1 MRTRIVNKSM
11 FINYLKK
18 AEECCETM
26 KDAFACERWTAAMI
40 NAVHCGISSSD
51 ALTVFFLGERHA
63 VERHEDCIV
72 LFQKTGIDAKIL
84 QSKTQQLLQ
93 VLSAKNRVEYEE
105 RLAKREEAEE
115 TIKIV
120 ERFYKWV
127 KDMLSTL

>member
-1 MRTRIVNKSM
+1 M
-11 FINYLKK
+11 FVNYLKK

-26 KDAFACERWTAAMI
+26 KDAFANERWSAAMI

-63 VERHEDCIV
+63 GERHEDCIA

-84 QSKTQQLLQ
+84 QSKTQQLQ
-93 VLSAKNRVEYEE
+93 QILSVKNRVEYEE
-105 RLAKREEAEE
+105 RVAKRDEAEE
-115 TIKIV
+115 TIKIA

-127 KDMLSTL
+127 KELLATS